1 MTASLS
7 ICAAAGRPR
16 RPFQAR
22 VAFGRFGGP
31 AFSGIHAV
39 VIALMRHRVTG
50 AIIGMMGAL
59 GFVGWAMAYVL

>member
-1 MTASLS
+1 MTSGFS
-7 ICAAAGRPR
+7 M
-16 RPFQAR
+16 
-22 VAFGRFGGP
+22 GRFGGP

-50 AIIGMMGAL
+50 AIIGLMGAL